1 MTAPIFI
8 RVLGRPLTKA
18 CIRYLQW
25 RGYTKIPER
34 SKAASPNP
42 KTTAAAGLLRPTE
55 NAASPLGSLTPA
67 EAPLIEAEKLSEQP
81 GPPQYFYDEDN
92 LATPHNHDF
101 IDDPRFQEALAI
113 SRSSPLGMR
122 GYYHGRWNIHVAIWA
137 ASHALALG
145 ADIVQL
151 GVCEG
156 AEASA
161 IINFTNFANRP
172 QRMFL
177 VDTFTG
183 VPEEQWTADELKAGA
198 NSAQWAYKESDRYEY
213 VRNRFS
219 AWMNVTVIRGRVPDV
234 LPSVTVSRIGL
245 LMLDLN
251 VAAPER
257 AAAEFFWDRIVPGG
271 IILSDDYGH
280 SRSGVGFIGQK
291 IAFDEFAR
299 SKGVSVLTI
308 PTGHGLILKPGTG

>member
-1 MTAPIFI
+1 MTAPLFI

-34 SKAASPNP
+34 CAIEPPKRAAN
-42 KTTAAAGLLRPTE
+42 G
-55 NAASPLGSLTPA
+55 
-67 EAPLIEAEKLSEQP
+67 EAHQIEER
-81 GPPQYFYDEDN
+81 YFYDEGD
-92 LATPHNHDF
+92 LATPINHDF
-101 IDDPRFQEALAI
+101 LDDSKFREVLAI
-113 SRSSPLGMR
+113 SRSSPFASR
-122 GYYHGRWNIHVAIWA
+122 GYYHGRWNLHVSLWA

-151 GVCEG
+151 GVFEG
-156 AEASA
+156 SEASA
-161 IINFTNFANRP
+161 IVTYTDFAKHPWRI
-172 QRMFL
+172 FL

-183 VPEEQWTADELKAGA
+183 VPEGLWTEEELKAGA
-198 NSAQWAYKESDRYEY
+198 AQAQWAYKELGDVYEY
-213 VRNRFS
+213 VRNRFNP
-219 AWMNVTVIRGRVPDV
+219 WPNVTVIQGRVPEV
-234 LPSVTVSRIGL
+234 LPSVTTNRIGL

-280 SRSGVGFIGQK
+280 SRKGVGYYGQK
-291 IAFDEFAR
+291 LAFDEFAR
-299 SKGVSVLTI
+299 SKGLSVLTI
-308 PTGHGLILKPGTG
+308 PTGHGLIIKPRA